1 MSAGK
6 VRTSPLV
13 HLTWCLTRKPSMKTL
28 VRMNHKISGVFTGRS
43 TRYDLIESCAAAAA
57 AARGNNTID
66 NALSWS
72 KTADVRRAHVTR
84 PRAIRRA
91 ADNGDNS
98 SLSECVEYSATHGTF
113 FTVYQIGYIEV
124 FCFVSTFH
132 ILFFTNTFVIF
143 VYKSVNSKA
152 LDKPWS
158 QGGLN
163 S

>member
-1 MSAGK
+1 MSTGK
-6 VRTSPLV
+6 VRTIPLF

-28 VRMNHKISGVFTGRS
+28 VRMNHKISGVFTSRS
-43 TRYDLIESCAAAAA
+43 TWYDLIESCAAAAA

-72 KTADVRRAHVTR
+72 KTADVRRAHLTR

-98 SLSECVEYSATHGTF
+98 NLSECVEYSATHGTF
-113 FTVYQIGYIEV
+113 FTVYQIGNIEV

-132 ILFFTNTFVIF
+132 ILVFTNTLVIF
-143 VYKSVNSKA
+143 VYKSVNTKA